1 MKTDKFPLEYQ
12 DVPPLTDAVL
22 SGDYET
28 IEYQLTNK
36 VDVNEVNAYGITA
49 LMAAVFKNDKKAT
62 RILIRAKAGLF
73 LRNSMGKTALDIAD
87 SFSYTGVK
95 KLMLNEIHRL
105 RKDDENYQNILRRD
119 IAKIYFSTTQ
129 SIDSVENRIN
139 IFHEEPKDIKSSTS
153 SLLLSSIVTS
163 VVATTTGAIKYAV
176 ENTSEPSESHH
187 LNQIESSTAGLEAHP
202 SEKPWWITGA
212 VTVLFVASGIIGMI
226 ICFMRKPG
234 DHTENQDKSTLL
246 PDLIDGNRIDVLSSQ
261 SDDRTKNQ
269 EDSHLLRY
277 ERLKNRR
284 DSVPRMS
291 EIDSDTIE
299 LEKISREMDEL
310 LAHNESRLPGHGAGS
325 IQDSRSSNSCVVE
338 ESVNALHRMDN
349 RGIDKLQE
357 MLACCRVLSA
367 TVDDSSSVN
376 KLIDGQTTMTI
387 ISETHKALV

>member
-1 MKTDKFPLEYQ
+1 MKTNKFPIEYQ
-12 DVPPLTDAVL
+12 DVPPLTEAVL
-22 SGDYET
+22 NGNYKLIKHYLD
-28 IEYQLTNK
+28 NK
-36 VDVNEVNAYGITA
+36 VDVNEVNSYGITA
-49 LMAAVFKNDKKAT
+49 LMAAVFKNDKKST
-62 RILIRAKAGLF
+62 RILIKAKAKPLLVNTLGQ
-73 LRNSMGKTALDIAD
+73 TASDIAND
-87 SFSYTGVK
+87 FSYTDVK
-95 KLMLNEIHRL
+95 QVMLEEIYKIRQE
-105 RKDDENYQNILRRD
+105 KENYQNSLRKD
-119 IAKIYFSTTQ
+119 IARIYFSTTQ
-129 SIDSVENRIN
+129 SIDSIKNN
-139 IFHEEPKDIKSSTS
+139 KDVKISTP
-153 SLLLSSIVTS
+153 SLLLPSLLTS
-163 VVATTTGAIKYAV
+163 VVATTTGAINYAV

-187 LNQIESSTAGLEAHP
+187 LNQIESSTVGLEAHP

-212 VTVLFVASGIIGMI
+212 VTVLFLASGIIGMI

-291 EIDSDTIE
+291 EIDTDTIE

-325 IQDSRSSNSCVVE
+325 IQDSRSSNSCIVE

-376 KLIDGQTTMTI
+376 KLIDGQTTMAI